1 MPLVL
6 FKKGGL
12 FVPQTLDPI
21 MLADV
26 KNYLDITYD
35 DVESDKKLTGIILR
49 GQNRLKDISSNPLLS
64 FEEGARAREL
74 LFDYC
79 RYARSNAL
87 EMFELNFSRELIA
100 LRLTSLTEVMPV
112 EN

>member
-1 MPLVL
+1 MS
-6 FKKGGL
+6 
-12 FVPQTLDPI
+12 QILDPI

-35 DVESDKKLTGIILR
+35 DVEVDKKITGIILR

-64 FEEGARAREL
+64 FEEGTRAREL

-87 EMFELNFSRELIA
+87 EMFELNFKNELVA
-100 LRLTSLTEVMPV
+100 FRLTNLTEAMPV